1 MTVALSSLGTPST
14 AAGKKNLVR
23 ISETACLAAQPC
35 TIDLPND
42 GVMIARAPVSKFP
55 TEPSALTIL
64 VDSCD
69 VRTMVR
75 FRDTHA
81 TVKIRFEH
89 SSNALRHEVALAVA
103 GGSWKKKENEGN
115 ASRVTYSPNVSSSE
129 QNPGEYD

>member
-1 MTVALSSLGTPST
+1 MTVALSSLGMPLT
-14 AAGKKNLVR
+14 AVGEKNLAR
-23 ISETACLAAQPC
+23 ISETARVAARQC
-35 TIDLPND
+35 VSDLPND
-42 GVMIARAPVSKFP
+42 AVMIACAPVSKLP

-89 SSNALRHEVALAVA
+89 SSNALRHEVAFTVA
-103 GGSWKKKENEGN
+103 GGSWKKNENEGN
-115 ASRVTYSPNVSSSE
+115 ASRETYSPNVSSSE
-129 QNPGEYD
+129 QNSGKYN

>member
-1 MTVALSSLGTPST
+1 MKQPRERLALRSASLALSSPGTPWT
-14 AAGKKNLVR
+14 AVGKKSLVR
-23 ISETACLAAQPC
+23 GSETACLAAQRRPFA
-35 TIDLPND
+35 LPND

-89 SSNALRHEVALAVA
+89 SSNELRHEYAFTVA
-103 GGSWKKKENEGN
+103 GGIWKKNENEGN
-115 ASRVTYSPNVSSSE
+115 ARRAT
-129 QNPGEYD
+129 